1 MNLADYFAQSLTV
14 FFMGFFPYAEIYLA
28 IPAGLALGLDPV
40 STVAFGVMGNFAPIP
55 FIHYSYEQLF
65 RIPRLSRWLDCLAS
79 ERVKRKVEK
88 GGFWFYLLMT
98 PVLGTWGMGL
108 ALKLLQIPPHRFFVP
123 TFLSVI
129 IAAILIALL
138 VVLGVDWLMP
148 KDEI

>member
-1 MNLADYFAQSLTV
+1 
-14 FFMGFFPYAEIYLA
+14 
-28 IPAGLALGLDPV
+28 
-40 STVAFGVMGNFAPIP
+40 
-55 FIHYSYEQLF
+55 
-65 RIPRLSRWLDCLAS
+65 LDCLAS

-108 ALKLLQIPPHRFFVP
+108 ALKLLQIPPHRFFLP